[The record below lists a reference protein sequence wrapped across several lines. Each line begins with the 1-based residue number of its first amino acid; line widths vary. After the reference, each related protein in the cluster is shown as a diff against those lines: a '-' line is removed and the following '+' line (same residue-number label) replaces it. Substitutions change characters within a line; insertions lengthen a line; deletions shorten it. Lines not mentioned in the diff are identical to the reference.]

1 MVGNRLE
8 EIIKLSGLSKTKF
21 AELAQIDASYIP
33 KIISGEKTPSDRV
46 IKSICTNITI
56 GNGKRISEDWL
67 RTGEGEMFLQMDPED
82 ELMEWAGR
90 VLAAHPHDFRKR
102 FVKMLTGLSDEQ
114 WHIMEAKILELAAQY
129 DDEDNK
135 KED

>member
-1 MVGNRLE
+1 MTERLKE
-8 EIIKLSGLSKTKF
+8 LRKHLRLTQQEFANKLGISRNTF
-21 AELAQIDASYIP
+21 ASYEAGNN
-33 KIISGEKTPSDRV
+33 SPSDAV
-46 IKSICTNITI
+46 VKLICKEFHVN
-56 GNGKRISEDWL
+56 EDWL

-102 FVKMLTGLSDEQ
+102 FVKMLMGLSDEQ

>member
-1 MVGNRLE
+1 MIGNR
-8 EIIKLSGLSKTKF
+8 IKEVRTALKLNQIEFGKKINLSQSAIANYEQGTRTP
-21 AELAQIDASYIP
+21 IDA
-33 KIISGEKTPSDRV
+33 V
-46 IKSICTNITI
+46 IGAICKEFHVN
-56 GNGKRISEDWL
+56 EDWL

-102 FVKMLTGLSDEQ
+102 FVKMLMGLSDEQ